1 MNALQIMLT
10 DKLLGTCLV
19 TPYLAELSC
28 GVEEG
33 AGGVCLFGGG
43 KTPTSI
49 ATRFFITKYHP

>member
-33 AGGVCLFGGG
+33 AGGGLFVWRREN
-43 KTPTSI
+43 PDEYS
-49 ATRFFITKYHP
+49 Y